1 MKIFL
6 SLSFL
11 FIGLV
16 HGYQPASKFITVKD
30 QHFERNGKPYHFMGT
45 NFWYG
50 LNLGSGGVG
59 GNRPRLIREL
69 DRLKAMGV
77 NNLRVMAGSEGP
89 DKEPFRMVPAL
100 QIRPGV
106 YNEDVADGLDFL
118 LSEMGKRGMV
128 AIMCLNNFWN
138 WSGGMGQY
146 LVWAGAA
153 DSIPYP
159 PPQPGGD
166 WNRYQQFAAQFY
178 SNAKAVAMFN
188 NHIGYIIRRK
198 NHYSGLVYKDDPTI
212 MAWELAN
219 EPRGIDNKEVFHQWI
234 DNTAGFIKKLDN
246 NHLVTTGSEGNTSNA
261 YSGTDVIQDHNSA
274 NIDYITIHIWVQN
287 WGKYD
292 PARASETYPS
302 ALDYAKSYLAFHA
315 QKAAELKKPE
325 VLEEFGISR
334 DGNNHDPN
342 SSVQIRDQYYGSMFQ
357 AVYDEARKSGSP
369 MAGCNFWAWAGE
381 GRPRLA
387 QGLWKPGDNFIGDPP
402 HESQGWYS
410 VYDKDEST
418 VKIIKEWAG
427 KLSGLDR

>member
-1 MKIFL
+1 MKISLLFCFL
-6 SLSFL
+6 AIAFS
-11 FIGLV
+11 
-16 HGYQPASKFITVKD
+16 HTNQPSSKFITVKGR
-30 QHFERNGKPYHFMGT
+30 HFERNGKPYHFMGT

-69 DRLKAMGV
+69 ERLKAMGV

-100 QIRPGV
+100 QMRPGV

-178 SNAKAVAMFN
+178 SNAKAVSMFN
-188 NHIGYIIRRK
+188 KHIRYIINRK
-198 NHYSGLVYKDDPTI
+198 NRYSGLVYKDDPTI

-219 EPRGIDNKEVFHQWI
+219 EPRGINNKEVFHQWI
-234 DNTAGFIKKLDN
+234 DSTAGLIKKLDP

-261 YSGTDVIQDHNSA
+261 YSGTDMIQDHNSN
-274 NIDYITIHIWVQN
+274 NIDYATIHIWVQN

-292 PARASETYPS
+292 PKHADQTYEP
-302 ALDYAKSYLAFHA
+302 ALKYAKDYLELHVS
-315 QKAAELKKPE
+315 KSEELKKPV

-334 DGNNHDPN
+334 DGNNHDP
-342 SSVQIRDQYYGSMFQ
+342 SAPVTIRDKYYESLFQ
-357 AVYDEARKSGSP
+357 SVYDYAAKKDNP
-369 MAGCNFWAWAGE
+369 LAGCNFWAWAGE
-381 GRPRLA
+381 GRPRVPEM
-387 QGLWKPGDNFIGDPP
+387 LWKPGDQFIGDPP

-410 VYDKDEST
+410 VYDKDNST
-418 VKIIKEWAG
+418 IKVIKTFAE
-427 KLSGLDR
+427 KLNSIK